1 MAPSDHVIPDSVAFQ
16 SAVNIGVNKVADGK
30 IVTFGISPTHPEIGY
45 GYLEMVEAISDIIDA
60 SSVARFIE
68 KPDLKQAQKML
79 ETGKYLWNAGIFLF
93 SAAK

>member
-1 MAPSDHVIPDSVAFQ
+1 MQQACLPLKNEAFAGGPSDHVIPDSVAFQ

-60 SSVARFIE
+60 SGVVH
-68 KPDLKQAQKML
+68 
-79 ETGKYLWNAGIFLF
+79 
-93 SAAK
+93 